1 MGNELMTVQQ
11 TAMTNVNALLKQWKG
26 FDGIVVGNETYLEI
40 PPPTGFI
47 NSAEVVNINPDMR
60 FREVYLQKGG
70 QLALTAVG
78 LKKLGKAMGIR
89 FGPGKIVERRRDKD
103 GNTVWIIFE
112 SQACCR
118 QLDGQFAWSTQC
130 YEIDLGIKRKWCVNT
145 QEKNIKYWRSGAPGA
160 AAKAPPEYK
169 ICKSEPEV
177 AEWVAEVVALEMLQI
192 EANALTRAITGSQ
205 TRCIRDLGPFQP
217 TYLPEQL
224 AKPFLV
230 PKIVPYFDPINPM
243 DRAFALEQTKQPM
256 MMYPEPAKPVLPTHE
271 TTPQIELQA
280 PPIAIPPPSP
290 RPELNLPSE
299 QELIEIDEA
308 MDAAGDDPPLPDPDM
323 QIDPAV
329 IRNETAMM
337 DFDSCDDE
345 EKLKAVDQQI
355 KMKQWAGHLS
365 KLLSTFTPSELKIF
379 YMMLV
384 KLPMPESTQTQMP
397 WSNS

>member
-1 MGNELMTVQQ
+1 
-11 TAMTNVNALLKQWKG
+11 
-26 FDGIVVGNETYLEI
+26 
-40 PPPTGFI
+40 
-47 NSAEVVNINPDMR
+47 
-60 FREVYLQKGG
+60 
-70 QLALTAVG
+70 
-78 LKKLGKAMGIR
+78 
-89 FGPGKIVERRRDKD
+89 
-103 GNTVWIIFE
+103 
-112 SQACCR
+112 
-118 QLDGQFAWSTQC
+118 
-130 YEIDLGIKRKWCVNT
+130 
-145 QEKNIKYWRSGAPGA
+145 
-160 AAKAPPEYK
+160 
-169 ICKSEPEV
+169 
-177 AEWVAEVVALEMLQI
+177 
-192 EANALTRAITGSQ
+192 
-205 TRCIRDLGPFQP
+205 
-217 TYLPEQL
+217 
-224 AKPFLV
+224 V